1 MAAWT
6 GHYLP
11 SYLLRFC
18 PTNLWLGCHTQSSE
32 TKLFRHMVN
41 AIPSQKTL
49 PRLANAM
56 TYIYVNIF
64 RSNLQ
69 RVFWRLPHNVKIQM
83 QRSHQTEKISPQ
95 QSSML
100 ILVTTAEKNKYILQS
115 SGVRGNEYAQ
125 LSHFS
130 AEQYYTV
137 VHVGKK
143 FGSEILSGRATKLGS
158 S

>member
-1 MAAWT
+1 MSENTLRASLKPHRIAELKSLQNHFAVKTVFRPRKFRNLLKSCIQRFDWYNKIQCSSVQYGGMNGT
-6 GHYLP
+6 LFTI
-11 SYLLRFC
+11 LLRFC

-69 RVFWRLPHNVKIQM
+69 RVF
-83 QRSHQTEKISPQ
+83 
-95 QSSML
+95 
-100 ILVTTAEKNKYILQS
+100 
-115 SGVRGNEYAQ
+115 
-125 LSHFS
+125 
-130 AEQYYTV
+130 
-137 VHVGKK
+137 
-143 FGSEILSGRATKLGS
+143 
-158 S
+158 